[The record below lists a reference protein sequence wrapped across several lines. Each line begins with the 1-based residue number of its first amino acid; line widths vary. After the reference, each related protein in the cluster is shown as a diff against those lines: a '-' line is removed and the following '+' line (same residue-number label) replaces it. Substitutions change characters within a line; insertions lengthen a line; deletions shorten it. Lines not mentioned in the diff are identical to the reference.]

1 MSRRTVARKLDHIR
15 ICLERN
21 VESLFK
27 SPGFRDVEFV
37 HNALPELDLEDI
49 NPRTSFLGAKLEAPL
64 MICSMTGGHQRGR
77 KLNLVLASA
86 AQELGLAFS
95 VGSQRAALENSKLV
109 NTYKVR
115 SVAPDVFLVGN
126 LGIPQFTQ
134 GYGIAEAYR
143 AVEMINADALSIH
156 MNPLQELAQPGG
168 EPKYRGGLR
177 NLTKIC
183 QGLNIPVIAKETG
196 SGVSAETARKLVR
209 AGAKAIDVS
218 GAGGTAWAGVEMFRS
233 TERAHLGATF
243 WDWGIPTAVCTAE
256 VARSVRVWVP
266 VISSGGVR
274 TGLDVAKALALGADL
289 VGVALPLLRAAS
301 KGKHAV
307 VGLLNDFISE
317 LRAAMFLTGC
327 KRIQELREA
336 PLVITGK
343 TREWFLARG
352 LNPDT
357 WGGER
362 NDDG

>member
-109 NTYKVR
+109 KTYEVR
-115 SVAPDVFLVGN
+115 SVAPDIFLVGN

-134 GYGIAEAYR
+134 GYGIAEAHR

-177 NLTKIC
+177 NFTKIC

-233 TERAHLGATF
+233 AERAHLGTTF

-256 VARSVRVWVP
+256 VARAVRVP

-307 VGLLNDFISE
+307 VGLLNDFIAE